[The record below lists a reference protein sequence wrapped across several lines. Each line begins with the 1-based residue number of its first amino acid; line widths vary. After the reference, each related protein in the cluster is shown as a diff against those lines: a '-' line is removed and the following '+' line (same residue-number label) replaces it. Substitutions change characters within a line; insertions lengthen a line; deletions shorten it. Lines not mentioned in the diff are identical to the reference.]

1 MPQPTS
7 SQVHVDAILT
17 NISVAYMQQAANF
30 VAPQIFPIVPV
41 DKKSDKYFTYTKN
54 DWFRDEAQL
63 RADGTESA
71 GGGYNISTSS
81 YSADVWAFHKDVGDQ
96 VRANADAPIN
106 PDREAAEFVT
116 NRLLMKM
123 ETTFMTKYFTTSI
136 WDTDS
141 TPTNLWDVYTSSD
154 PIDDIETGKQTI
166 LSKTGYEANTLVLG
180 YKVFKALKNHP
191 DIVDRVKYTSSSTVT
206 TDMLARMFEVDR
218 VVIAKSVKAT
228 NNEGATGVYA
238 FNAGNHAL
246 LTHAAKTPGLL
257 QPSGGYVFSWTGVS
271 QGLGATIGTSRFRME
286 HLKADRIEGE
296 MGFDMKVVASDLGYF
311 FNGAVS

>member
-1 MPQPTS
+1 MPQPS
-7 SQVHVDAILT
+7 SSAVHVDAILT

-123 ETTFMTKYFTTSI
+123 ETQFMATYFGTSV
-136 WDTDS
+136 WADDY
-141 TPTNLWDVYTSSD
+141 TPTNLWDDYTASD
-154 PIDDIETGKQTI
+154 PINDIETAKQEI
-166 LSKTGYEANTLVLG
+166 LSNTGYEGNTLLLG
-180 YKVFKALKNHP
+180 YAVFKALKNHP
-191 DIVDRVKYTSSSTVT
+191 DIVDRVKYTSSQTVT
-206 TDMLARMFEVDR
+206 SDMLARMFEVDR
-218 VVIAKSVKAT
+218 VVVAKSVKAT
-228 NNEGATGVYA
+228 NNEGGTEAYA
-238 FNAGNHAL
+238 FNAGKHAL
-246 LTHAAKTPGLL
+246 LVHSAKTPGLL

-271 QGLGATIGTSRFRME
+271 QGLGSTIGTSRFRMDS
-286 HLKADRIEGE
+286 LKADRIEGE
-296 MGFDMKVVASDLGYF
+296 MGFDMKVVAADLGYF
-311 FNGAVS
+311 FSGAVS

>member
-1 MPQPTS
+1 MPQPS
-7 SQVHVDAILT
+7 SSAVHVDAILT

-30 VAPQIFPIVPV
+30 IAPHIFPIVPV

-123 ETTFMTKYFTTSI
+123 ETQFMSTYFTTSV
-136 WDTDS
+136 WADDS
-141 TPTNLWDVYTSSD
+141 TPSSLWDDYTASD
-154 PIDDIETGKQTI
+154 PINDIETAKQEI
-166 LSKTGYEANTLVLG
+166 LSNTGYEGNTLVLG
-180 YKVFKALKNHP
+180 YAVFKALKNHP
-191 DIVDRVKYTSSSTVT
+191 DIVDRVKYTSSQTVT
-206 TDMLARMFEVDR
+206 SDMLARMFEVDR
-218 VVIAKSVKAT
+218 VVVAKSVKAT
-228 NNEGATGVYA
+228 NNEGGAEAYA
-238 FNAGNHAL
+238 FNAGKHAL
-246 LTHAAKTPGLL
+246 LVHSAKTPGLL

-271 QGLGATIGTSRFRME
+271 QGLGATIGTSRFRMDS
-286 HLKADRIEGE
+286 LKADRIEGE
-296 MGFDMKVVASDLGYF
+296 MGFDMKVVAADLGYF
-311 FNGAVS
+311 FNSAVS